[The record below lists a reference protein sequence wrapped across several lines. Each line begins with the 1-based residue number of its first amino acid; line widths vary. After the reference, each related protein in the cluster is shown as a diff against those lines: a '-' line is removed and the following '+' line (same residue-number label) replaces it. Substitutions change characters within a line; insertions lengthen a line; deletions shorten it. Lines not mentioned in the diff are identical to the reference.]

1 MVNMITKIQLESFK
15 TRLLVSFLAALVGGA
30 GLAAVPPAP
39 VLGGWL
45 AAGVL
50 LWGTGLALLSAWL
63 WLGGSR
69 TLGWMILLAFLLRL
83 VFGVGMTL
91 ALPVF
96 GYDSE
101 QQKAGYLFYDAFQ
114 RDCEAWELAS
124 SDNAMWAAFQKD
136 FTTDQ
141 YGGLLSLSAAVYRY
155 LSPGAH
161 RAVLILILSAFAP
174 ALGVAFLFSGIS
186 HRWDGRLA
194 KWAGWI
200 FVLYP
205 DAIFF
210 AGSQM
215 REPFLIGLAAIG
227 FWAVLFW
234 KDKPRAAVIAFF
246 ASLVVGMLLSSR
258 VTPFIFGMLLILF
271 WAEHLIPRS
280 RTWQIVGWV
289 GVAAAG
295 IGFLSLSWNWLETSA
310 WWDLQVTEDA
320 SGWVASIIADWDLK
334 VQYAFITGY
343 GLAQPVLPA
352 TIADPAIPLW
362 KTIAMMRALGWYL
375 LVPFLLYSF
384 LAVWFVKP
392 AKERRILAWMAV
404 FSIIWLVVAS
414 ARAGGDMTDN
424 PRYRVQFIPFLAL
437 LAAWAVQWAWQ
448 HRDGWLVRIIAVEL
462 VFLGF
467 FGNWYFSR
475 YFQWGGRLPF
485 WDNVKWIVG
494 LSVLILGGGVVWE
507 GVKWLRGSK
516 Q

>member
-1 MVNMITKIQLESFK
+1 MVNMIMNLQLKSFK
-15 TRLLVSFLAALVGGA
+15 TRLFVSFLFALAGGA
-30 GLAAVPPAP
+30 LIAAVSPGGFF
-39 VLGGWL
+39 GGWL
-45 AAGVL
+45 AAGL
-50 LWGTGLALLSAWL
+50 LMWAAGLALLSAWQ
-63 WLGGSR
+63 WLGGGKA
-69 TLGWMILLAFLLRL
+69 LGWMMLLAFLLRL

-101 QQKAGYLFYDAFQ
+101 QQNAGYLFYDAFF
-114 RDCEAWELAS
+114 RDDDAWGLAI
-124 SDNAMWAAFQKD
+124 SDDALWATFQED
-136 FTTDQ
+136 FSTDQ
-141 YGGLLSLSAAVYRY
+141 YGGLLSLSAGIYRY
-155 LSPGAH
+155 LSPDAH
-161 RAVLILILSAFAP
+161 RAQLILILAAFAP
-174 ALGVAFLFSGIS
+174 ALGVAFLFSAIS
-186 HRWDGRLA
+186 HRWNRSLA

-215 REPFLIGLAAIG
+215 REPLLIGVAAVG

-234 KDKPRAAVIAFF
+234 KSKRRTAVIAFF
-246 ASLVVGMLLSSR
+246 VSFLAGMLFSSR
-258 VTPFIFGMLLILF
+258 VTPLIFGMFLILF
-271 WAEHLIPRS
+271 WAEYLIPRH

-289 GVAAAG
+289 GVIVAG
-295 IGFLSLSWNWLETSA
+295 IGFLFLTWNWLATSA

-362 KTIAMMRALGWYL
+362 KTIAILRSLGWYVM
-375 LVPFLLYSF
+375 VPFLLYSF

-392 AKERRILAWMAV
+392 AKERRILAWMVV
-404 FSIIWLVVAS
+404 FSILWLLVAA

-437 LAAWAVQWAWQ
+437 LASWAFQWARQ

-485 WDNVKWIVG
+485 WDNVIWIVG
-494 LSVLILGGGVVWE
+494 LSVLIMGSGVVWE
-507 GVKWLRGSK
+507 GIKRLRGSK
-516 Q
+516 S

>member
-1 MVNMITKIQLESFK
+1 MVNMIVKIQMKSFK
-15 TRLLVSFLAALVGGA
+15 TRLLVSFLFALTVGAIITFVSPGTF
-30 GLAAVPPAP
+30 
-39 VLGGWL
+39 LGGWL

-50 LWGTGLALLSAWL
+50 LWAAALILLSVWQ
-63 WLGGSR
+63 WLGGGK
-69 TLGWMILLAFLLRL
+69 TLGWMMLLTFLLRL
-83 VFGVGMTL
+83 IFGVGMSL

-101 QQKAGYLFYDAFQ
+101 QQEAGYLFYDAFQ
-114 RDCEAWELAS
+114 RDDEAWGLAI
-124 SDNAMWAAFQKD
+124 SDDALWASFRD
-136 FTTDQ
+136 EFTTDQ
-141 YGGLLSLSAAVYRY
+141 YGGLLSLSAAIYRY

-161 RAVLILILSAFAP
+161 RAFLILILAAFAP
-174 ALGVAFLFSGIS
+174 ALGVAFLYSAVS
-186 HRWDGRLA
+186 RRWDGRLA
-194 KWAGWI
+194 KWTGWI

-210 AGSQM
+210 ASSQM
-215 REPFLIGLAAIG
+215 REPFLIAIAAIG

-234 KDKPRAAVIAFF
+234 QEKRRAALIAFF
-246 ASLVVGMLLSSR
+246 VSLLVGMLFSSR
-258 VTPFIFGMLLILF
+258 VTPFIFGMLMILF
-271 WAEHLIPRS
+271 WVEYLIPRH
-280 RTWQIVGWV
+280 RAWQVIGWIAV
-289 GVAAAG
+289 VVAGVA
-295 IGFLSLSWNWLETSA
+295 FLFLTWNWLETSA

-320 SGWVASIIADWDLK
+320 SGWVGSIIADWDLK

-362 KTIAMMRALGWYL
+362 KTIAILRSLGWYL
-375 LVPFLLYSF
+375 IIPFLLYSF

-404 FSIIWLVVAS
+404 FSLLWMVVAA

-424 PRYRVQFIPFLAL
+424 PRYRVQFIPYLAL
-437 LAAWAVQWAWQ
+437 LASWAVQWAWQ
-448 HRDGWLVRIIAVEL
+448 HRDWWLLRIIAVEM

-494 LSVLILGGGVVWE
+494 LSVLILGSGVMWE
-507 GVKWLRGSK
+507 GIKKLRGSK